1 MKKTYFLMILRSVYR
16 TKSRFLSIL
25 AIVAVG
31 VGFLGGLLS
40 TAPDMQ
46 LTADKYYDDYRFFD
60 IDVKGTMG
68 LTDDDA
74 DELSK
79 LECVDRAMPARVT
92 DVNLDCSARHMSH
105 ACTELTFPH
114 AAATGS

>member
-1 MKKTYFLMILRSVYR
+1 MILRSVYR

-46 LTADKYYDDYRFFD
+46 LTADKYYDDYRFL
-60 IDVKGTMG
+60 I
-68 LTDDDA
+68 
-74 DELSK
+74 
-79 LECVDRAMPARVT
+79 
-92 DVNLDCSARHMSH
+92 
-105 ACTELTFPH
+105 
-114 AAATGS
+114 